1 MPNIPAGTKLDDGQA
16 TRLTFATDPDVSIWE
31 KAVQPPSLSG
41 GGAIETTTFLNTVYR
56 TRAPKSLLSLEDMSF
71 TAAYAPSVYNDM
83 IAMMNVNQLITIT
96 FSDASSLAF
105 YGFVDEFAPQEV
117 AEGEQPEAECT
128 VIPTL
133 QNAGVET
140 APVFTP

>member
-1 MPNIPAGTKLDDGQA
+1 MPNTPAGTKMDDGHS
-16 TRLTFATDPDVSIWE
+16 TRLTFAADADVNIWE
-31 KAVQPPSLSG
+31 KAIQPPALSG
-41 GGAIETTTFLNTVYR
+41 DGPIDTTTFLNTTYR
-56 TRAPKSLLSLEDMSF
+56 TRAPKSLLSLEEMTF
-71 TAAYAPSVYNDM
+71 TAAYDPSVYNDM
-83 IAMMNVNQLITIT
+83 IAMLNTNQLVTIT
-96 FSDASSLAF
+96 FSDASTLAF
-105 YGFVDEFAPQEV
+105 YGYVDEFAPQEV